1 MKLVR
6 LSLLALVLVT
16 PLTASASACVFN
28 GKSYPPGSVIGDRV
42 CQADG
47 TWRAQNRSQQTA
59 ATPAKAQGRTT
70 RP

>member
-6 LSLLALVLVT
+6 PWLIALVLFT
-16 PLTASASACVFN
+16 ACTASASACMFN
-28 GKSYPPGSVIGDRV
+28 GKSYAPGSVIGDRV

-47 TWRAQNRSQQTA
+47 TWRAQNHNQKTA
-59 ATPAKAQGRTT
+59 RTPERPPTRFT

>member
-6 LSLLALVLVT
+6 LSLLALSLFT
-16 PLTASASACVFN
+16 ALTASASACVFN
-28 GKSYPPGSVIGDRV
+28 GKNYPSGSVIGDRV

-47 TWRAQNRSQQTA
+47 TWQAQNRNQKTVGA
-59 ATPAKAQGRTT
+59 PARPPARTT